1 MKEKQMSWPFFI
13 LTSLLDYILET
24 KIISYP
30 LWETFGELN
39 QF

>member
-1 MKEKQMSWPFFI
+1 MKKKQMSWPFFI

-30 LWETFGELN
+30 LTFGELN